1 MSLVTVNGTP
11 CVRAT
16 IRIPRL
22 GVWFADLAVDVAEM
36 ISGQVTIS
44 VCDGALELK
53 GRAARTG
60 VFKDTAILRV
70 LGGAGGLATEVPAK
84 FYRRCPAKVPLQDI
98 LAAAGEELSSQAD
111 QSLLNQQ
118 LVAWTL
124 LKQKAGEALRT
135 LADELGA
142 VWRVLPDGTVW
153 LGQESWP
160 AVHMPDVDLLSEDP
174 RAHTAVIG
182 TDSPTLLP
190 GTLFLGRRV
199 SMVEHQVQPE
209 SVRTMVWF
217 EGETG
222 SGEGDR
228 LTRAVGAIVR
238 HLTAHLDYF
247 ALYPSKLVS
256 QNSDRTLELKPDD
269 NRLPG
274 LSKVPI
280 RFGIPGVTV
289 KVASGARVLLG
300 FEGGDPGAPVATLW
314 ESGSVT
320 ELTIDATSDIKV
332 NGGSAAVAR
341 EGDSVHAGFLTGKA
355 GTTPVVFTYTPYDP
369 NSPPDPTATALSGG
383 QITSGAPRFHG

>member
-16 IRIPRL
+16 IRIPRI
-22 GVWFADLAVDVAEM
+22 GVWFADLAVDVAKT
-36 ISGQVTIS
+36 ISGPVTIS

-60 VFKDTAILRV
+60 VFKDTAVLRV
-70 LGGAGGLATEVPAK
+70 LGGAGGLASEVPAK
-84 FYRRCPAKVPLQDI
+84 YYRRCPAKVPLQDI
-98 LAAAGEELSSQAD
+98 LLAAAEKLSTEAD

-124 LKQKAGEALRT
+124 LRQKAGEALRT

-153 LGQESWP
+153 LGLESWP
-160 AVHMPDVDLLSEDP
+160 VVHMPDVDLLSEDP

-190 GTLFLGRRV
+190 GTMFLGRRV

-209 SVRTMVWF
+209 SVRTLVWF
-217 EGETG
+217 EGANG

-228 LTRAVGAIVR
+228 LTRAVGAVVR

-247 ALYPSKLVS
+247 ALYPAKLVS
-256 QNSDRTLELKPDD
+256 QNDDGTLELKPDD
-269 NRLPG
+269 SRLPG

-280 RFGIPGVTV
+280 RYGIPGVTV

-300 FEGGDPGAPVATLW
+300 FEGGDPQQPVATLW
-314 ESGSVT
+314 EKGSVT
-320 ELTIDATSDIKV
+320 EMTVDASTDIKV
-332 NGGSAAVAR
+332 NGGTKAVAR
-341 EGDSVHAGFLTGKA
+341 EGDSVHAGFLKA
-355 GTTPVVFTYTPYDP
+355 TLGQTPVTIVYTPYNP
-369 NSPPDPTATALSGG
+369 NVPPDPTSTALSGG
-383 QITSGAPRFHG
+383 QITSGAPKFHG